1 MSFLSFH
8 FIFSLLWYPPAFA
21 DLLKRNHGF
30 AFALPNTMA
39 SMALASPVGPVS
51 GYQAPGP
58 ATPSTPLSCCWGGD
72 GLCARFLSHRS
83 VALSIPTAFLASS
96 SSLRQTKVSH
106 TQTWEPK
113 AELSVPGWLS
123 WLEEVYIMEL
133 RMQWL
138 VIKGWV
144 GRTKWH
150 KEKKKK
156 EWETSER
163 NHHPFL
169 LAIRNCLRGTFCPT
183 WKLCASASLLVPWKG
198 RCIKALLSKLYL
210 LFALN
215 QRVLYSVRAPFS
227 FHWHLGKYNPLFP
240 NLLIRN
246 LYSFVPHNPC
256 ILYIGSQ

>member
-21 DLLKRNHGF
+21 DLLKRNHDF
-30 AFALPNTMA
+30 TFALPDTMA
-39 SMALASPVGPVS
+39 SVALASPAGPVS

-58 ATPSTPLSCCWGGD
+58 VMPSNPLSCCWGGD

-83 VALSIPTAFLASS
+83 VALSIPTVFLASS

-113 AELSVPGWLS
+113 AGLSVPGWLL

-138 VIKGWV
+138 VIKGLV

-150 KEKKKK
+150 HKEKKRMGNLWKK
-156 EWETSER
+156 S
-163 NHHPFL
+163 
-169 LAIRNCLRGTFCPT
+169 
-183 WKLCASASLLVPWKG
+183 S
-198 RCIKALLSKLYL
+198 
-210 LFALN
+210 
-215 QRVLYSVRAPFS
+215 PFS
-227 FHWHLGKYNPLFP
+227 FRAKKLSSRHFLSYLKIVYVSFP
-240 NLLIRN
+240 D
-246 LYSFVPHNPC
+246 YSLKGTV
-256 ILYIGSQ
+256 YKGSVK

>member
-30 AFALPNTMA
+30 AFALPDTMA

-72 GLCARFLSHRS
+72 GLCTRFLSHRS
-83 VALSIPTAFLASS
+83 VALSIPTVFLASS
-96 SSLRQTKVSH
+96 FSLRQTKVSH

-150 KEKKKK
+150 KEKKK
-156 EWETSER
+156 R
-163 NHHPFL
+163 MGNL
-169 LAIRNCLRGTFCPT
+169 
-183 WKLCASASLLVPWKG
+183 WKKSS
-198 RCIKALLSKLYL
+198 
-210 LFALN
+210 
-215 QRVLYSVRAPFS
+215 PFS
-227 FHWHLGKYNPLFP
+227 FSDKKLSSRHFLSYLKIVCVSFP
-240 NLLIRN
+240 ACSLKGTV
-246 LYSFVPHNPC
+246 YK
-256 ILYIGSQ
+256 GSVK